1 MALDS
6 MKEIFDRMGQ
16 EGKPFW
22 GIVRETD
29 MEERQVTRSQ
39 SMAKM
44 LLTWQAMADAADNYT
59 GRRRSVSGLVG
70 GDGMKMRQYCFRD
83 EAMSGGY
90 ISEVI
95 TEALSMA

>member
-6 MKEIFDRMGQ
+6 MREIFDRMAE

-22 GIVRETD
+22 EIVLETD
-29 MEERQVTRSQ
+29 MEERQVTRNQ

-44 LLTWQAMADAADNYT
+44 LTMWQAMVDAADNYT

-70 GDGMKMRQYCFRD
+70 GDGMKMRQ
-83 EAMSGGY
+83 
-90 ISEVI
+90 
-95 TEALSMA
+95 